1 MTQVTISLGY
11 EDTDQQVAFTASKQ
25 TNLIFNISFLV
36 FTISKGKLLAEF
48 ERIQEEIKGRLLT
61 QLLII
66 GAVILV
72 ILIIALQF
80 IF

>member
-1 MTQVTISLGY
+1 M
-11 EDTDQQVAFTASKQ
+11 
-25 TNLIFNISFLV
+25 